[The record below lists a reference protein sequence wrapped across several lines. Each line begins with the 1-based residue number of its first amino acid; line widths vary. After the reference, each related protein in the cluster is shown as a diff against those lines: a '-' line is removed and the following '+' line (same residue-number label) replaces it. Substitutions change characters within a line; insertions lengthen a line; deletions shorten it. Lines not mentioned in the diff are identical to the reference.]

1 MTIYQ
6 SFLGATHASKRI
18 PALARCVN
26 TSQTALQPYYLSPK
40 VYTNAVILVRS
51 MRSGAGLWVY
61 PVPPETSVESI
72 RDGETSP
79 KYVAIESEYIYVF
92 PPNTKVA
99 LPLPS
104 NSPLLFQT
112 ISETDARIF
121 LGCDEDVIP
130 FMKFL
135 SGLGLS

>member
-26 TSQTALQPYYLSPK
+26 TQTALQPCYLSPE
-40 VYTNAVILVRS
+40 VYTNAVVLVRS

-61 PVPPETSVESI
+61 RVPPETSIESI
-72 RDGETSP
+72 RDREVSP
-79 KYVAIESEYIYVF
+79 EYIAIDLEYIYVF
-92 PPNTKVA
+92 PLNTKVA

-104 NSPLLFQT
+104 FSPLLFQT

-121 LGCDEDVIP
+121 LGCDKDVVP

-135 SGLGLS
+135 SRLA